1 MTYSCFTPGASYAR
15 DIDLAVSQ
23 DTATFPSLGT
33 IRLGAGVVAYIQEIL
48 ALTRRWFIHIQRERL
63 SLFFS
68 VAQPALWLIFFGGMF
83 QKAINRSVVDAPDY
97 TTFMLPGIM
106 VFTVVGDA
114 LNGAMPLLWDKENG
128 FLAKLLT
135 APISR
140 SSLIVSRFLFQ
151 TILGSVQGLVIL
163 GIGLALGVRIET
175 GIPGVVVMLAVT
187 GLVGMALTASF
198 LALAYVVKNH
208 GDFFAVTGFI
218 TLPLFFTSSAFAPV
232 SAMPGWM
239 QVVAHLN
246 PLTYAIDSMR
256 TLVVHGWRASVAT
269 DFAILCLFVAVCLVV
284 ATAAFQRHRV

>member
-1 MTYSCFTPGASYAR
+1 M
-15 DIDLAVSQ
+15 AVTQ
-23 DTATFPSLGT
+23 ETAPYRAISGF
-33 IRLGAGVVAYIQEIL
+33 RLGAGAVAYSQEIL
-48 ALTRRWFIHIQRERL
+48 ALSRRWFIHLQRERL
-63 SLFFS
+63 NLFFS

-83 QKAINRSVVDAPDY
+83 RRTVDRTVIDAPDY

-151 TILGSVQGLVIL
+151 TILGSIQGIIIL
-163 GIGLALGVRIET
+163 CVGLSLGVRIEA
-175 GIPGVVVMLAVT
+175 GIPGVLVMLAVT

-239 QVVAHLN
+239 KVVAHLN
-246 PLTYAIDSMR
+246 PLTYAINAMR
-256 TLVVHGWRASVAT
+256 HLVIDGWTASVAT
-269 DFAILCLFVAVCLVV
+269 DFAALCVFAAACLTF
-284 ATAAFQRHRV
+284 ATFAFQRHRV

>member
-1 MTYSCFTPGASYAR
+1 FR
-15 DIDLAVSQ
+15 RAV
-23 DTATFPSLGT
+23 D
-33 IRLGAGVVAYIQEIL
+33 
-48 ALTRRWFIHIQRERL
+48 
-63 SLFFS
+63 
-68 VAQPALWLIFFGGMF
+68 
-83 QKAINRSVVDAPDY
+83 RSVIDAPDY

-151 TILGSVQGLVIL
+151 TILGSIQGVIIL
-163 GIGLALGVRIET
+163 GVGLALGVHIAT
-175 GIPGVVVMLAVT
+175 GAAGVLVMLGIT

-208 GDFFAVTGFI
+208 GDFFAVTGFL
-218 TLPLFFTSSAFAPV
+218 TLQLFFTSSAFAPV

-239 QVVAHLN
+239 KVVAHLK
-246 PLTYAIDSMR
+246 PLTYAINAMR
-256 TLVVHGWRASVAT
+256 HLVVDGW
-269 DFAILCLFVAVCLVV
+269 
-284 ATAAFQRHRV
+284 TAAVA

>member
-1 MTYSCFTPGASYAR
+1 M
-15 DIDLAVSQ
+15 AVTQEAAPYRAISG
-23 DTATFPSLGT
+23 FRLGT
-33 IRLGAGVVAYIQEIL
+33 GAVAYSQEIL

-63 SLFFS
+63 NLFFS

-83 QKAINRSVVDAPDY
+83 RRAVDRSVIEAPDY

-151 TILGSVQGLVIL
+151 TVLGTIQGVIILGVGFALGIRIEAGLAGVLVIL
-163 GIGLALGVRIET
+163 AT
-175 GIPGVVVMLAVT
+175 T

-239 QVVAHLN
+239 KVVAHLN
-246 PLTYAIDSMR
+246 PLTYAINAMR
-256 TLVVHGWRASVAT
+256 HLV
-269 DFAILCLFVAVCLVV
+269 
-284 ATAAFQRHRV
+284 